1 MSDFIP
7 WNSQPLEEWSNKY
20 AKGAFIDLAGR
31 KTHYLEKGAG
41 PALILIHGFNY
52 DSYTWVKNI
61 DALAAEFKVY
71 ALDLWGLGYS
81 TRDPLDYSYALYV
94 EQLELFMDALNI
106 DKASLAGHSM
116 GGGTA
121 IVFALNNRSRVE
133 KLILVDNTGYP
144 QSLPLRGK
152 IFQLPYFA
160 EFLLGLNTDAIRRK
174 NIADYWIYNKVLI
187 TSQYFQEAT
196 RFQKIKGTTEILLKI
211 LRKNFFFTLEDEIRQ
226 LGQMDIPTLI
236 VHGRMDTTVH
246 LETAKA
252 THELLK
258 GSRFEI
264 LDNAGHLSNY
274 DQAEAFNKLVLD
286 FLTGRSAT

>member
-20 AKGAFIDLAGR
+20 AKGAFIDLDGR

-41 PALILIHGFNY
+41 PTLILIHGFNF
-52 DSYTWVKNI
+52 DSYTWISNI
-61 DALAAEFKVY
+61 DALAAEFKAY
-71 ALDLWGLGYS
+71 ALDLWGFGYS

-94 EQLELFMDALNI
+94 EQIQLFMDALNI

-121 IVFALNNRSRVE
+121 MIFALENRTSVE
-133 KLILVDNTGYP
+133 KLVIVDNAGYP
-144 QSLPLRGK
+144 LSLPLRGK
-152 IFQLPYFA
+152 IFQLPYLA
-160 EFLLGLNTDAIRRK
+160 EFMLGLNIDAVRRK
-174 NIADYWIYNKVLI
+174 NISDYWIYNKDLI
-187 TSQYFQEAT
+187 TSQYFEEAT

-236 VHGRMDTTVH
+236 VLGRMDTTVH
-246 LETAKA
+246 LDTAEA
-252 THELLK
+252 THRLLE
-258 GSRFEI
+258 GSKFEI
-264 LDNAGHLSNY
+264 LDEAGHMSNY
-274 DQAEAFNKLVLD
+274 DRAEAFNKLVLD
-286 FLTGRSAT
+286 FLTKDL